1 MQPMDQQQTQLLSPA
16 HEKQHL
22 RRGSV
27 RIIRTIF
34 LCCWGI
40 ILFYLGNA
48 GWNLYQLG
56 HTNPSN
62 LLDLQAV
69 LNALVLPGPLANP
82 NTPLPVLLAF
92 AIPFWPIL
100 LGCLWATRDLQL
112 ELKEQHNA
120 HYAHNGHI
128 HPPPA
133 KVGPESLPDSSI
145 LTPVSRPQ
153 GPPNDVARLSHQ
165 ESLVGRAADAQWLFE
180 RLRAGRAAGITTALH
195 GMGGIGKTALAAHVI
210 RRLQTQGRFR
220 GGIAVVRCQDITDA
234 VKVLQGV
241 LARFDP
247 QRRQPDASDLDGLG
261 DAVLR
266 ILDGRDALIVLDNV
280 EPELD
285 IIEVVKLLREARR
298 ITLLLTA
305 RHVLPQA
312 AVPIAASKKLE
323 PLPPGDALELF
334 TRSLGRSMPILKPN
348 EHSAAESI
356 VDTLG
361 GHPLAI
367 KIVGAYAA
375 NSRRDLKVLANEI
388 KNLLKVI
395 ELPDDDK
402 TPRAVAVAFTKSTK
416 ALPSRDQEFF
426 KALAAFATA
435 EFGRQAAIALGREF
449 GLPRPEDHVDLL
461 VQRALVEAYT
471 NEAMPEEGD
480 GERLRLHTLLR
491 AFASDGF
498 TRWAP
503 KKRDAARFAVAK
515 YYAEYANRVKDAGSA
530 LSYDELNIVGA
541 LKWAYSQKQD
551 ELVMKL
557 CLSMQHFW
565 ADRWRM
571 VACLEYLPW
580 GIQAARNLAQETGE
594 REDRL
599 RAATM
604 SLTYGQALQHVGK
617 VNDAEQAYQEN
628 LTIRQVEQDREG
640 EGRVLAYLGQIAQQ
654 RGQLDEAERYYNQGL
669 SIMRAIGS
677 QGREGVLLGYLGD
690 LASQLGRLE
699 AAESYYKQGLDL
711 LVKVEDRRS
720 ESHHRICLGE
730 IAQARGNWLE
740 ADSYFQYALAIT
752 CEDEVQNRQGEGWV
766 HRCIGSLAYT
776 RGQLDKADAEYWRA
790 LEIAREVRDRRGEGL
805 VLGKF
810 GELAHIRKQPQE
822 AEDHY
827 QQALAILSEVQD
839 KRGECQVLRNL
850 GSLFQAYGHLAEAE
864 DYYRKALVIARD
876 MKYALNHADLALTL
890 GSFLCEQRSNPNDEG
905 CRLLGEAVQIYAAL
919 GLPVVE
925 DARKMLK
932 RFKCS

>member
-1 MQPMDQQQTQLLSPA
+1 MSVDQQQTQILSASHDKRYPRSGS
-16 HEKQHL
+16 L
-22 RRGSV
+22 RVLRAL
-27 RIIRTIF
+27 F
-34 LCCWGI
+34 LGCWGI

-48 GWNLYQLG
+48 AWNLYQLLVR
-56 HTNPSN
+56 TDPSR
-62 LLDLQAV
+62 LTYKMV
-69 LNALVLPGPLANP
+69 LAALVLPGPLGNAD
-82 NTPLPVLLAF
+82 NTSLLVLLSF

-112 ELKEQHNA
+112 ELKEP
-120 HYAHNGHI
+120 HNGQVY
-128 HPPPA
+128 PPPG
-133 KVGPESLPDSSI
+133 KVGPESLPNSGI

-153 GPPNDVARLSHQ
+153 GPPNDLARLSHQ
-165 ESLVGRAADAQWLFE
+165 EPLVGRAADAQWLFE

-195 GMGGIGKTALAAHVI
+195 GMGGIGKTALAADVI
-210 RRLQTQGRFR
+210 RRLHTQGRFR
-220 GGIAVVRCQDITDA
+220 GGIAVVRCQDMTDA

-261 DAVLR
+261 EAVLR
-266 ILDGRDALIVLDNV
+266 MLDGRDALVILDNV

-285 IIEVVKLLREARR
+285 IIEIVRLLRAARG

-312 AVPIAASKKLE
+312 AVPVGASKKLE
-323 PLPPGDALELF
+323 PLPPHDALELF
-334 TRSLGRSMPILKPN
+334 ARTLGRSRPALKPN
-348 EHSAAESI
+348 ERSAAESI
-356 VDTLG
+356 VDTLQ

-375 NSRRDLKVLANEI
+375 NSRRDLKVLASEI

-416 ALPSRDQEFF
+416 ALPTRDQEFF

-435 EFGRQAAIALGREF
+435 EFGRQAAIALGREL

-491 AFASDGF
+491 AFASDAF
-498 TRWAP
+498 TRWTP
-503 KKRDAARFAVAK
+503 KKRDAARYAVAK

-530 LSYDELNIVGA
+530 LSHDELNIVGT

-551 ELVMKL
+551 ELVMEL

-565 ADRWRM
+565 ADRWRV

-580 GIQAARNLAQETGE
+580 GVEAAQHVAQQTNE

-599 RAATM
+599 RAATL
-604 SLTYGQALQHVGK
+604 SLTHGQALQHVGK
-617 VNDAEQAYQEN
+617 VNDAEQVYQEN
-628 LTIRQVEQDREG
+628 LTIRQAEQDREG

-654 RGQLDEAERYYNQGL
+654 RGQLDEAERYYNKSL
-669 SIMRAIGS
+669 SIMRAIPN
-677 QGREGVLLGYLGD
+677 QRREGILLGYLGD

-711 LVKVEDRRS
+711 LVKVQDRRS

-730 IAQARGNWLE
+730 IAQARGNWSE
-740 ADSYFQYALAIT
+740 AEIYYQYALAIT
-752 CEDEVQNRQGEGWV
+752 REDEVQNRQGEGWV
-766 HRCIGSLAYT
+766 HRCIGSLDYA
-776 RGQLDKADAEYWRA
+776 RGQLDKAEEEYWRA
-790 LEIAREVRDRRGEGL
+790 LEIAHEVQDRRGEGL

-810 GELAHIRKQPQE
+810 GELAHIHRSPHEAQE
-822 AEDHY
+822 YY
-827 QQALAILSEVQD
+827 QQALDILSEVQD

-850 GSLFQAYGHLAEAE
+850 GSLFQAYGQPAEAE

-890 GSFLCEQRSNPNDEG
+890 GTFLCEQRGNPNNEG
-905 CRLLGEAVQIYAAL
+905 CLLLAEAVQSYAAL

-925 DARKMLK
+925 EARRALK